1 MTVASAPTQAPP
13 APAENF
19 LRLVAE
25 RPSATEPEWLVA
37 RRREAAEQ
45 FASIGLPTTKWED
58 WRFTP
63 VQPLGVIPFRLADGG
78 TSVPEETV
86 ERLEFDVRTGPLIV
100 LVDGYVAP
108 DLCRIPPGAGV
119 QLRSLAAA
127 IAAGDP
133 VVERHLGAHAVPA
146 LTPFGAINTALFADG
161 AVLHVAPSAAL
172 DASVHVMHIVTESAS
187 QCVVSPRL
195 LIVLEDGASASLV
208 ETYAAP
214 GGAAHFTNA
223 VCEIALG
230 AGARL
235 QHVRLQRE
243 PETAWHVGLTQVSQR
258 RDSHY
263 RSVTLA
269 SGGRLARHD
278 LRTALAEPGAEALLY
293 GLYLTDHEQ
302 LVDNHTV
309 IHHQAPHC
317 NSWEVYKGVLA
328 DRSRA
333 VFNGKVVVDPEAQQ
347 TDAKQT
353 NRNLLLSERAK
364 VDTKPQLEIF
374 ADDVKCTHG
383 ATVGRLDE
391 QQRYY
396 VQTRGIAGRAARAL
410 LVWAFAAE
418 VLAEVPDSP
427 LRNAL
432 ERMVHAQLDALIA

>member
-1 MTVASAPTQAPP
+1 
-13 APAENF
+13 
-19 LRLVAE
+19 
-25 RPSATEPEWLVA
+25 
-37 RRREAAEQ
+37 
-45 FASIGLPTTKWED
+45 
-58 WRFTP
+58 
-63 VQPLGVIPFRLADGG
+63 
-78 TSVPEETV
+78 
-86 ERLEFDVRTGPLIV
+86 V
-100 LVDGYVAP
+100 LVDGHVAP
-108 DLCRIPPGAGV
+108 DLCRIPSAGAV

-127 IAAGDP
+127 IVAGDP
-133 VVERHLGAHAVPA
+133 VVERHLGTLAVPA
-146 LTPFGAINTALFADG
+146 VTPFGAINTALFADG
-161 AVLHVAPSAAL
+161 VLLHLSGAAADDAPI
-172 DASVHVMHIVTESAS
+172 HVMHIATGAAA

-195 LIVLEDGASASLV
+195 LVVLDDGASASLI

-214 GGAAHFTNA
+214 DGGAHLTNT

-235 QHVRLQRE
+235 QHVRVQRE
-243 PETAWHVGLTQVSQR
+243 PETAWHVGLTTVSQR

-269 SGGRLARHD
+269 QGGRLARHD
-278 LRTALAEPGAEALLY
+278 LRTALTGPGAEALFY

-328 DRSRA
+328 DRSHA
-333 VFNGKVVVDPEAQQ
+333 VFNGKVVVDPEAQK

-418 VLAEVPDSP
+418 VLAEIPGTP

-432 ERMVHAQLDALIA
+432 ERMVHAQLDALIE